1 MRKLINYLF
10 VIGLILLGWSIF
22 VEPHIL
28 TQTIYTLKNEQLK
41 GLKIVYI
48 SDIHA
53 APYHHWFLKH
63 IVKSVNQ
70 LKPDIILLGGDFV
83 KGHKEKSSMDM
94 NKIALTLNQLN
105 SPLGIYAVLGNH
117 DGYINSEKMSQ
128 ALTQND
134 IMVLSNKNKLIQ
146 YKNNTF
152 YIAGIEDML
161 TGDPDIQK
169 AIPNSNLPIILLS
182 HTPDMFPQV
191 PSTVFLTLSGHTH
204 GGQIKM
210 PFWGAVLIP
219 SIYGTQYAEGLIK
232 ENGKNLIVSRGIGTS
247 ILPIRFNCFP
257 EIVII
262 KFE

>member
-53 APYHHWFLKH
+53 APYHHRFLKH

-94 NKIALTLNQLN
+94 LK
-105 SPLGIYAVLGNH
+105 
-117 DGYINSEKMSQ
+117 D
-128 ALTQND
+128 
-134 IMVLSNKNKLIQ
+134 
-146 YKNNTF
+146 
-152 YIAGIEDML
+152 
-161 TGDPDIQK
+161 
-169 AIPNSNLPIILLS
+169 
-182 HTPDMFPQV
+182 
-191 PSTVFLTLSGHTH
+191 
-204 GGQIKM
+204 
-210 PFWGAVLIP
+210 
-219 SIYGTQYAEGLIK
+219 
-232 ENGKNLIVSRGIGTS
+232 
-247 ILPIRFNCFP
+247 
-257 EIVII
+257 
-262 KFE
+262 